1 MRMSKPHPHQTHP
14 EIVKRLRRAHGHLQK
29 VISMI
34 EEGRPCLDLAQQL
47 HAVESAVREAK
58 KTLIHDH
65 IDHCLE
71 LATGPVSREARGP
84 IDEFKSI
91 TKYL

>member
-1 MRMSKPHPHQTHP
+1 MKENTHQSHAT
-14 EIVKRLRRAHGHLQK
+14 VTKRLRRAAGHLQK
-29 VISMI
+29 VIVMI

-47 HAVESAVREAK
+47 HAVESAIHQAK

-65 IDHCLE
+65 LEHCLE
-71 LATGPVSREARGP
+71 IVIGPASREKRAP
-84 IDEFKSI
+84 IEEFKAI